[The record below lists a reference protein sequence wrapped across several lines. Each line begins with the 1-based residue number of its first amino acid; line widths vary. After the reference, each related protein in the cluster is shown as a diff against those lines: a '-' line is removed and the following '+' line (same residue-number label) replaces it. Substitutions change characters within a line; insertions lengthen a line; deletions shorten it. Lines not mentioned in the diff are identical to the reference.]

1 MKTGASL
8 TGLLLLAAVVAAPGY
23 GSESLAAGPYTIHVG
38 ATSATVVWLRSS
50 PDGERLRAEKLR
62 LSGLEP
68 GKAYDY
74 RVGSA
79 AEGAGRFETAP
90 RSGQPFRFVVY
101 GDTRS
106 RHDVHA
112 RTVEAIAKA
121 DPDFLVHTGDL
132 VADGADT
139 PQWTTFFA
147 TERDLLRRSAFF
159 TAIGNHE
166 KHDPQFHEFFDAER
180 TYYTFAWGDAQI
192 AVLDSDLANAG
203 KDKQAQDAYWNEQ
216 LRWLDAELASAASV
230 RFRFVVM
237 HHPLLTAMKRRQA
250 GAERLAGL
258 FPILER
264 RRVAA
269 VFAGHDH
276 NYQRHAKA
284 GVQYVVTGGGG
295 APLYDLDAPIPGITQ
310 KAEKVEHYVVV
321 SLRGKKARLE
331 ARALDGRL
339 IEAVELKA
347 SKGQR

>member
-1 MKTGASL
+1 MKPRAAL
-8 TGLLLLAAVVAAPGY
+8 VGLILLAAVGSPAAAGE
-23 GSESLAAGPYTIHVG
+23 GIAAGPYTIHAG

-50 PDGERLRAEKLR
+50 PDGQRLRAEKLS

-68 GKAYDY
+68 GKVYDY
-74 RVGSA
+74 RVGGA
-79 AEGAGRFETAP
+79 TEGAGRFKTAP
-90 RSGQPFRFVVY
+90 RRGQPFRFVVY

-112 RTVEAIAKA
+112 RTVEAIAKT

-139 PQWTTFFA
+139 PQWSIFFA
-147 TERDLLRRSAFF
+147 TERELLRRSAFF

-166 KHDPQFHEFFDAER
+166 KSDPQFHEFFDAER
-180 TYYTFAWGDAQI
+180 TYSTFAWGDAFF
-192 AVLDSDLANAG
+192 AVLDSDLANAA
-203 KDKQAQDAYWNEQ
+203 KDKEAQDAYWTEQ
-216 LRWLDAELASAASV
+216 LRWVDAELAGAVSA

-250 GAERLAGL
+250 GTERLAGL

-276 NYQRHAKA
+276 NYQRHAKGA
-284 GVQYVVTGGGG
+284 VQYVVTGGGG
-295 APLYDLDAPIPGITQ
+295 APLYDTDAPIPGITQ
-310 KAEKVEHYVVV
+310 KTEKIEHYVMV
-321 SLRGKKARLE
+321 SVSGKKARLDV
-331 ARALDGRL
+331 RTLDGRL

-347 SKGQR
+347 SKGQ